1 MSLRH
6 STIFRSLKHCNA
18 RGAGRD
24 LGRNTTGIAPAPA
37 VRRSRIAPLAAPDLD
52 RRALSET
59 AKDRVGDPVRL
70 QARSR
75 FRPTHPAATMSSG
88 APVREVGL
96 SLGLPVLFEHLVVDQ
111 CSHHSDMPG
120 INCPRL
126 GGMLPAILF
135 RRQFA
140 RVDFAKR
147 MWLGVRACL
156 QPDRSRNEFAFQS
169 RRVLVS
175 L

>member
-18 RGAGRD
+18 RGTGRD

-126 GGMLPAILF
+126 GRYAPP
-135 RRQFA
+135 RYYFA
-140 RVDFAKR
+140 DNSPGVDFDKRISSARRHLASAGAKNN
-147 MWLGVRACL
+147 
-156 QPDRSRNEFAFQS
+156 RNMLSAPS
-169 RRVLVS
+169 
-175 L
+175 

>member
-1 MSLRH
+1 MQLDL
-6 STIFRSLKHCNA
+6 TDEEAAALINLLTGIIEADQYPIFRSLKHCNA

-88 APVREVGL
+88 APVHEVGL
-96 SLGLPVLFEHLVVDQ
+96 SLWGCQSFL
-111 CSHHSDMPG
+111 ST
-120 INCPRL
+120 
-126 GGMLPAILF
+126 
-135 RRQFA
+135 
-140 RVDFAKR
+140 
-147 MWLGVRACL
+147 WL
-156 QPDRSRNEFAFQS
+156 
-169 RRVLVS
+169 
-175 L
+175 